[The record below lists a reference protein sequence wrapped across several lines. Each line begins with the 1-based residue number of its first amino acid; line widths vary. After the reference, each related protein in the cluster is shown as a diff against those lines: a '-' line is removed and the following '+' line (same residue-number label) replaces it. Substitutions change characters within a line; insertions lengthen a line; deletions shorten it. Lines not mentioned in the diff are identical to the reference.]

1 MKKIGRL
8 GLGGVAVLLAA
19 CGGKGVGSVGNVHG
33 GAGGE
38 EAGGTAGSGAKQ
50 GLVAP
55 AVNVYQLAAND
66 KAVYWIERGTNNEFA
81 EYNINGALMARDLD
95 SGEVTTLASGLF
107 RPDYLGVSA
116 SWAYVYVNGDGDSML
131 RRFPLDSVDATAV
144 EDVAP
149 YSGSNFSQEQAAFAA
164 SRDFSYF
171 KLGHQLHR
179 IAETAGAQEELVMS
193 DDEMGGIT
201 ADDRRVYFGT
211 LYEGSPGVFS
221 LDAPGAVPTR
231 LGDTPVDGVAYL
243 SIVDDY
249 LYARD
254 GFFFSRIPAAGGA
267 WKRFANS
274 ASKAAPSGGQGLSVL
289 GGDFYTLEERSGED
303 RAVITRSALSA
314 PTDRTDLAAYE
325 HHSGQV
331 TWVATRTGV
340 YWATATGVYF
350 APAR

>member
-1 MKKIGRL
+1 MQKIGRL

-33 GAGGE
+33 GAGNTDGK
-38 EAGGTAGSGAKQ
+38 GAEP

-81 EYNINGALMARDLD
+81 EYNINGALKARDLA
-95 SGEVTTLASGLF
+95 SGEVTTLASGLY

-116 SWAYVYVNGDGDSML
+116 RWAYVYVNGDGDSML
-131 RRFPLDSVDATAV
+131 RRFPLDAIDATAV

-171 KLGHQLHR
+171 KIGHQLHR
-179 IAETAGAQEELVMS
+179 IAETPGAREELVMS

-201 ADDRRVYFGT
+201 ADDTRVYFGT
-211 LYEGSPGVFS
+211 LYEGSPGLFS
-221 LDAPGAVPTR
+221 LDAAGAVPTR
-231 LGDTPVDGVAYL
+231 LGGLPVDGMAYL
-243 SIVDDY
+243 SIVDGY
-249 LYARD
+249 LYVRD

-267 WKRFANS
+267 WKRFADS
-274 ASKAAPSGGQGLSVL
+274 ASKAAPNGGQGLSVL
-289 GGDFYTLEERSGED
+289 GGDFYTLEERNKED
-303 RAVITRSALSA
+303 RAVITRGALSA
-314 PTDRTDLAAYE
+314 PADRTDLASFE
-325 HHSGQV
+325 HHSGQL
-331 TWVATRTGV
+331 TWVATRNGV
-340 YWATATGVYF
+340 YWATETAVYF
-350 APAR
+350 APTP